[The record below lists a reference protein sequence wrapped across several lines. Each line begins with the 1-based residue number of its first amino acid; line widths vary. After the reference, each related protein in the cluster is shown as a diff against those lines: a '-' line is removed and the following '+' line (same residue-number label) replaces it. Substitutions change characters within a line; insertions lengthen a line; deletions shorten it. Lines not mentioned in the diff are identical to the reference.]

1 MAIVTTKA
9 IVFNAI
15 KYSDSSLIVK
25 CFTFEDGLRS
35 YLIRG
40 ILKSKKGKLKTAY
53 FQPLSQLELV
63 VNHKNNTT
71 LNSIREARVYH
82 PYNTIHTSI
91 IKQTILLFL
100 SEVLSSII
108 QEEEQ
113 NQSLYT
119 YLETA
124 LIWFD
129 THDENANFHLVFLL
143 NLTRFLGF
151 YPDTSNSDDA
161 VFNLMEGSFTNS
173 TYDKLILKNEKLNLF
188 KRVLGI
194 NFDTINQVFF
204 SKKERQIVLRII
216 IHYFELHLE
225 GFRKPKSL
233 DILETVFR

>member
-1 MAIVTTKA
+1 M
-9 IVFNAI
+9 
-15 KYSDSSLIVK
+15 
-25 CFTFEDGLRS
+25 
-35 YLIRG
+35 
-40 ILKSKKGKLKTAY
+40 
-53 FQPLSQLELV
+53 ELV
-63 VNHKNNTT
+63 VNHRNTTT
-71 LNSIREARVYH
+71 LNSIREARISH

-91 IKQTILLFL
+91 TKQSILLFL

-124 LIWFD
+124 LIWLD

-151 YPDTSNSDDA
+151 YPDTSNSDYA
-161 VFNLMEGSFTNS
+161 AFNLMEGSFTNS
-173 TYDKLILKNEKLNLF
+173 TYDKLILKNEKLILF

-194 NFDTINQVFF
+194 NFDALNQVFF

-216 IHYFELHLE
+216 IDYFELHLE